1 VIALCLRQ
9 LLHFLTKVR
18 KPARNNSKRAAIALQ
33 IALGFLAEDRKPVRK
48 NCQRTVTAL
57 SVAFPCRP
65 KPSILLAY

>member
-1 VIALCLRQ
+1 
-9 LLHFLTKVR
+9 
-18 KPARNNSKRAAIALQ
+18 
-33 IALGFLAEDRKPVRK
+33 LGFLAEDRKPVRK